1 MQKGFSHVVFYIL
14 FEMHDYGAAFTIA
27 MAKLQFSE
35 SPAVERHK
43 FIQMGDA

>member
-1 MQKGFSHVVFYIL
+1 
-14 FEMHDYGAAFTIA
+14 

-43 FIQMGDA
+43 FIQMGDAWKFCHS